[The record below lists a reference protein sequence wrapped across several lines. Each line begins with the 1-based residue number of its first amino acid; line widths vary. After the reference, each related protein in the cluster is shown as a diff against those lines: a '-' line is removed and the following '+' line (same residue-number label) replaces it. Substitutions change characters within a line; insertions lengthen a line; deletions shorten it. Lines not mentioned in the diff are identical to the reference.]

1 MTNRNFTTFLLLCRC
16 QLQNLGRL
24 GWVGDPILAM
34 KSIFNLA
41 CWYLLGA
48 RYIFLRLIVV
58 VVVVFPMYTCAPF
71 PTVCQ
76 SAATLPYKVR
86 KQNIKIVLHLHHRRM
101 FARVSTGSNRESL
114 WLPSSIATR
123 FVHVYCIKIS
133 VRVLATHSSLSPHV
147 RESAIR
153 NLAYFCS
160 RNPES
165 TMVWNPE
172 STLVWNPESRR
183 LESGIQRVG
192 IQNPDAGIR
201 NLEAGIQNPGPSWIL
216 LHGAIHYSKWKLFL
230 YFQMRMNKNLL
241 G

>member
-1 MTNRNFTTFLLLCRC
+1 MTNRNFTTFLPLCRC

-24 GWVGDPILAM
+24 GWVGHPILAM

-58 VVVVFPMYTCAPF
+58 FVFVVVIVFPMYTCAPF

-165 TMVWNPE
+165 TMVWNLE
-172 STLVWNPESRR
+172 STLVS
-183 LESGIQRVG
+183 ESGIQKVAIR
-192 IQNPDAGIR
+192 NPKGWNPEPGIR
-201 NLEAGIQNPGPSWIL
+201 NLEAGIQDLRGFSYM
-216 LHGAIHYSKWKLFL
+216 G
-230 YFQMRMNKNLL
+230 R
-241 G
+241 

>member
-1 MTNRNFTTFLLLCRC
+1 MTNRNFTTFLPLCRC

-24 GWVGDPILAM
+24 GWVGHPILAM

-58 VVVVFPMYTCAPF
+58 FVFVVFVVVIVFPMYTCAPF

-123 FVHVYCIKIS
+123 FVYI
-133 VRVLATHSSLSPHV
+133 VLKFPYV
-147 RESAIR
+147 
-153 NLAYFCS
+153 F
-160 RNPES
+160 
-165 TMVWNPE
+165 
-172 STLVWNPESRR
+172 
-183 LESGIQRVG
+183 
-192 IQNPDAGIR
+192 
-201 NLEAGIQNPGPSWIL
+201 
-216 LHGAIHYSKWKLFL
+216 
-230 YFQMRMNKNLL
+230 
-241 G
+241 